1 MEYKDWVHE
10 RADFQPEKF
19 CEIVLAEIEC
29 DFVGLALQ
37 NNDGPDVKW
46 HYTAGNSNDKYMRI
60 TVRYGKGIAGKV
72 IATGR
77 PMIVEG
83 FPLHIFGKPLEYPIM
98 LAEKLVTAFAVP
110 IHFNSLPKGVL
121 LVGKR
126 TDQPFAKDEQAAV
139 LQAAKCLEEKM
150 VRGEYSEKG

>member
-1 MEYKDWVHE
+1 MEYKNWNHKGT
-10 RADFQPEKF
+10 DFQLENF
-19 CEIVLAEIEC
+19 CEKVLAEIEC

-37 NNDGPDVKW
+37 NSDGPDVKW
-46 HYTAGNSNDKYMRI
+46 HYAAGNSNNKYMRI

-72 IATGR
+72 ISTGR
-77 PMIVEG
+77 PMTVED
-83 FPLHIFGKPLEYPIM
+83 FPHQISGKPLEYPIM

-126 TDQPFAKDEQAAV
+126 TNQSFSKGEQIAV
-139 LQAAKCLEEKM
+139 LEATKCLEEKI
-150 VRGEYSEKG
+150 VRGK

>member
-1 MEYKDWVHE
+1 MDFKDWNHE
-10 RADFQPEKF
+10 RTDFQPEKF
-19 CEIVLAEIEC
+19 CEEVLAGIEC

-37 NNDGPDVKW
+37 NSDGPDVKW
-46 HYTAGNSNDKYMRI
+46 HYAAGNSNSKYMRI

-77 PMIVEG
+77 PITIEG
-83 FPLHIFGKPLEYPIM
+83 FPHHISGKPLEYPIM

-110 IHFNSLPKGVL
+110 IHINSLPKGVL

-126 TDQPFAKDEQAAV
+126 TNQPFSKRDQSAV
-139 LQAAKCLEEKM
+139 LKAAKELEAKM
-150 VRGEYSEKG
+150 VRGE

>member
-1 MEYKDWVHE
+1 MEYKDWSHE
-10 RADFQPEKF
+10 STDIQPEKF
-19 CEIVLAEIEC
+19 CEKVLAEIKC

-37 NNDGPDVKW
+37 NSDGPDVKW
-46 HYTAGNSNDKYMRI
+46 HYAAGNSNNKYIRI

-77 PMIVEG
+77 PMTVEG
-83 FPLHIFGKPLEYPIM
+83 FPHHISGKPLEYPIM

-126 TDQPFAKDEQAAV
+126 TNQSFSKSEQMAV
-139 LQAAKCLEEKM
+139 LKATKCLEEKI
-150 VRGEYSEKG
+150 VRGK

>member
-1 MEYKDWVHE
+1 MEFKHWDPE
-10 RADFQPEKF
+10 KTDFQPEKF
-19 CEIVLAEIEC
+19 CESVLTDIEC

-37 NNDGPDVKW
+37 NSDGPDVKW
-46 HYTAGNSNDKYMRI
+46 HYAAGNSNKKYMRI

-77 PMIVEG
+77 PITVEE
-83 FPLHIFGKPLEYPIM
+83 FPRHISGKPLEYPIM

-126 TDQPFAKDEQAAV
+126 TNHPFTKSEQTTV
-139 LQAAKCLEEKM
+139 LKAAKYLEEKM
-150 VRGEYSEKG
+150 DRG

>member
-1 MEYKDWVHE
+1 MEFKDWGFGKI
-10 RADFQPEKF
+10 DFQPEKF
-19 CEIVLAEIEC
+19 CEEVLAEIKC

-37 NNDGPDVKW
+37 NSDGPDVKW
-46 HYTAGNSNDKYMRI
+46 HYAAGNSNNKYRKI

-77 PMIVEG
+77 SMTVEG
-83 FPLHIFGKPLEYPIM
+83 FPYNISGKALEYPIM
-98 LAEKLVTAFAVP
+98 LAEKLVTACAVP

-126 TDQPFAKDEQAAV
+126 TNHPFSKSEQLAV
-139 LQAAKCLEEKM
+139 QKAAKCLEEKM
-150 VRGEYSEKG
+150 VRGK